1 MTKTQQAKAP
11 HSLTVPFIK
20 CLCKANEMII
30 LAPLQGLELAHQLIW
45 LPFRL
50 PILKIYSQQDDK
62 YEPWTYVL

>member
-30 LAPLQGLELAHQLIW
+30 LAPLQGLELAHQLI
-45 LPFRL
+45 
-50 PILKIYSQQDDK
+50 
-62 YEPWTYVL
+62 

>member
-11 HSLTVPFIK
+11 HSLNVPFIN

-50 PILKIYSQQDDK
+50 PVLKIYSQQDDK